1 MVQRISIFLYL
12 LMILFPGTNFAQ
24 VTWAELNQL
33 PLSTA
38 NKTITYG
45 ESEHHIMDVYLPQTT
60 QPKSN
65 VMLIHGGCWQNQYDR
80 LYMGHMAK
88 SLSDRG
94 YRVFNIEYR
103 RTGDPGG
110 GYPGTLNDIQAAYKK
125 IQTYLIEDQENN
137 SSINVMGHSAGGHLS
152 LWLAATEP
160 SVSAVI
166 GLAAISDLS
175 NYAEGSGSCQSAA
188 RSFMG
193 ATPSEKADH
202 YKKADPLLMAV
213 PKAKVTLISTEK
225 DGIVPPS
232 HNDAYTQKSGA
243 KHHITAEMGHFDLVA
258 PTAVIWLSLLDIIEQ
273 DLR

>member
-24 VTWAELNQL
+24 VSWTELNQL
-33 PLSTA
+33 PLPTA

-45 ESEHHIMDVYLPQTT
+45 ESEHQVMDVFLPKDV
-60 QPKSN
+60 PVKSN

-103 RTGDPGG
+103 RTGDQGG
-110 GYPGTLNDIQAAYKK
+110 GYPGTLDDIQSAYKK
-125 IQTYLIEDQENN
+125 IQTYLTEDQESNIN
-137 SSINVMGHSAGGHLS
+137 INVMGHSAGGHLS

-175 NYAEGSGSCQSAA
+175 SYAEGSGSCNIAA
-188 RSFMG
+188 LSFMG
-193 ATPSEKADH
+193 ASPTEQADH
-202 YKKADPLLMAV
+202 YKKADPLLMET

-243 KHHITAEMGHFDLVA
+243 EHHIIAEMGHFDLVA
-258 PTAVIWLSLLDIIEQ
+258 PTSVIWLSLLDIIEKA
-273 DLR
+273 LR